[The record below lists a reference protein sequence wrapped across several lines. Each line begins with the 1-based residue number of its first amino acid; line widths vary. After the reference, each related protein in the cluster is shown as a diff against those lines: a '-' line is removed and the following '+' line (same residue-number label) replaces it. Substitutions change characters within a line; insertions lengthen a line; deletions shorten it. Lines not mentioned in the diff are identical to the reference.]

1 MERSRRRLL
10 ALAIGLCLVVVL
22 SALLYQL
29 GMAALENRP
38 RTFWRSLEWVA
49 ETLSTTGYGADH
61 TWNHPAMVLFVV
73 LLQFAGVFLI
83 FLIFPIY
90 LIPVLEERFEARL
103 PTSVEKISGHILV
116 YRYGPAVASLLAD
129 LRKAELDTVIVEED
143 EETARRL
150 LDTGAQVVYGRPE
163 DGALQKAGL
172 DDAYALIANGD
183 DDENAA
189 VILTARQA
197 GFDRS
202 ILALVE
208 APLHRR
214 PMRLAGASAVFTP
227 RHILGGALAARASER
242 ISPTVTGAQQLLGKL
257 RVSEVRLHRDSP
269 LVGSTLTEAALG
281 ERTGATVVGQWVGGE
296 LKAPLL
302 ASDRLQPDGILLVLG
317 SDESIAKLSEACESS
332 HPINP
337 RGPFLVAGYG
347 EVGHKVA
354 QLLRDAGEPVRVVD
368 RQAQE
373 GVDEVGDVLDPH
385 VLEEAGAREARTVIL
400 ALDSD
405 SATLFATVVIKELV
419 PMVPILARV
428 NEAQNIDRIYRA
440 GADFALSISQV
451 AGQMLMR
458 RLFGQEEV
466 AIHSGLRILKTEADG
481 LAGGSLSELAIRR
494 RTGASVVAV
503 ARGED
508 VLVDLPSEFRFE
520 SGDTLYVCGSNEA
533 TRRFQSLFRPA
544 RQSKDV
550 AEQQPAQS

>member
-22 SALLYQL
+22 FALLYQL
-29 GMAALENRP
+29 GMAGLENRP
-38 RTFWRSLEWVA
+38 RTFWHSLEWVA

-61 TWNHPAMVLFVV
+61 TWNHPVMVLFVV

-103 PTSVEKISGHILV
+103 PTSIEKVSGHIII

-129 LRKAELDTVIVEED
+129 LTKAELATVIVEED

-150 LDTGAQVVYGRPE
+150 VDTGARVIYGRPE
-163 DGALQKAGL
+163 DGVLQRAGL
-172 DDAYALIANGD
+172 SEAYALIANGD

-189 VILTARQA
+189 FILTARQA
-197 GFDRS
+197 GFDRL

-257 RVSEVRLHRDSP
+257 RVGEVRLHRDSP
-269 LVGSTLTEAALG
+269 LAGSTLKEAALG
-281 ERTGATVVGQWVGGE
+281 QRTGATVLGQWVAGQ
-296 LKAPLL
+296 LKAPLM
-302 ASDRLQPDGILLVLG
+302 ANDRLQPDGILLVLG
-317 SDESIAKLSEACESS
+317 SDESLAQLSEACESA

-337 RGPFLVAGYG
+337 RGPYLVAGYG

-354 QLLRDAGEPVRVVD
+354 ELLRDAGEPVRVID
-368 RQAQE
+368 RMAQE
-373 GVDEVGDVLDPH
+373 GVDEIGDVLDPH
-385 VLEEAGAREARTVIL
+385 VLERAGAREARTVIL
-400 ALDSD
+400 ALDND
-405 SATLFATVVIKELV
+405 SSTLFATVVVKELV

-428 NEAQNIDRIYRA
+428 NEAQNVDRIYRA

-466 AIHSGLRILKTEADG
+466 AIHSGLRILKVTADG

-503 ARGED
+503 ERGQE
-508 VLVDLPSEFRFE
+508 VFVDLASDFRLE
-520 SGDTLYVCGSNEA
+520 AGDTLYVCGSNEA
-533 TRRFQSLFRPA
+533 TRRFQSVFRPM
-544 RQSKDV
+544 RQDRDKPEKS
-550 AEQQPAQS
+550 ALRS

>member
-1 MERSRRRLL
+1 MERSRRRLFG
-10 ALAIGLCLVVVL
+10 LAIGLCLVVLL
-22 SALLYQL
+22 STLLYQL
-29 GMAALENRP
+29 GMATLEHRP
-38 RTFWRSLEWVA
+38 RSFWSSLEWVA
-49 ETLSTTGYGADH
+49 ETLSTTGYGADNS
-61 TWNHPAMVLFVV
+61 WSHPAMVLFVV

-103 PTSVEKISGHILV
+103 PTTLEKMSGHIII

-129 LRKAELDTVIVEED
+129 LTKADLAAVIVEED

-150 LDTGAQVVYGRPE
+150 MDSGARVIYGRLE
-163 DGALQKAGL
+163 DGVLEKAGL
-172 DDAYALIANGD
+172 HDAFALVANGN

-189 VILTARQA
+189 VILSARQA
-197 GFDRS
+197 GFSRT

-227 RHILGGALAARASER
+227 RHILGAALAARASER
-242 ISPTVTGAQQLLGKL
+242 ISPTVSGAQQLSGKL
-257 RVSEVRLHRDSP
+257 RVGEVRLHRDSP
-269 LVGSTLTEAALG
+269 LAGSTLKDAQLG
-281 ERTGATVVGQWVGGE
+281 RHTGAVVVGQWFGGQ
-296 LKAPLL
+296 LKAPLM
-302 ASDRLQPDGILLVLG
+302 AEDRLRPDGILLVLG
-317 SDESIAKLSEACESS
+317 SDDSIARLTEACEST

-347 EVGHKVA
+347 EVGRKVA
-354 QLLRDAGEPVRVVD
+354 ELLRDAGEPVRVVD
-368 RQAQE
+368 RVAQE

-385 VLEEAGAREARTVIL
+385 VLEQVGAIEARTVIL

-405 SATLFATVVIKELV
+405 SATLFTTVVLKELV

-428 NEAQNIDRIYRA
+428 NEADNVDRTYRA

-466 AIHSGLRILKTEADG
+466 AIHSGLRILRVAADG
-481 LAGGSLSELAIRR
+481 LAGGSLDELAIRSR
-494 RTGASVVAV
+494 SGASVVAV
-503 ARGED
+503 ERGD
-508 VLVDLPSEFRFE
+508 QVLVDLASDFRFE
-520 SGDTLYVCGSNEA
+520 PGDIVYLCGSKEA
-533 TRRFQSLFRPA
+533 TRRFQSLYHPSRRDGEATGQTPA
-544 RQSKDV
+544 PS
-550 AEQQPAQS
+550 